1 MVVLIGCT
9 GQAASDDPATDGTTR
24 GELEVASDM
33 PAGPAD
39 ASRPATT
46 GRSSAAAIDDA
57 AAISSLPAVCLDDSP
72 IEPAQIGTVNTIV
85 VPANTEA
92 FDGSVRAVPDTACP
106 GDVVS
111 FAVSIVNTSDEA
123 QLFSPTRGLIF
134 SSGGM
139 AKWSLAPL
147 SDLAL
152 TMQPGERLD
161 TTVTGTVPPVAP
173 GIYRVSPE
181 GTRFF
186 GEITVLDPAAG

>member
-1 MVVLIGCT
+1 MVLIGCT
-9 GQAASDDPATDGTTR
+9 GQPASEDPATDGTTR
-24 GELEVASDM
+24 SQLEVATDTA
-33 PAGPAD
+33 PGPAD
-39 ASRPATT
+39 ASRPVTT
-46 GRSSAAAIDDA
+46 ERSSAAGIDDS
-57 AAISSLPAVCLDDSP
+57 AAISTLPAVCLDESP

-111 FAVSIVNTSDEA
+111 FVVSIVNTSDEA

-134 SSGGM
+134 SSGGI

-147 SDLAL
+147 SDLAVM
-152 TMQPGERLD
+152 MQPGERLD
-161 TTVTGTVPPVAP
+161 ATVTGTVPPVGP

-181 GTRFF
+181 GARFF
-186 GEITVLDPAAG
+186 GEITVLDPASR